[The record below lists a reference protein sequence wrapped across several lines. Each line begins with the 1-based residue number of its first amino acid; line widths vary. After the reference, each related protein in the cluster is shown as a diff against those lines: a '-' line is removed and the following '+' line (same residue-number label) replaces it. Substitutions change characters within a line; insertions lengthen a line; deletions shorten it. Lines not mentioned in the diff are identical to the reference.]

1 MRKTINLIL
10 ILIFSSTLSACVTSK
25 NNVIVSE
32 EMPQPQDI
40 KSCHCS
46 RKVEHTYTIKN
57 KTGLLKE
64 KPAWQPTKVT
74 SDGASVYIY
83 LPAGT
88 DVRPVL
94 YVLDDK
100 KNPWTLNYQVNK
112 HYYRVDYL
120 FKKAMLVYENQKV
133 MLLKK

>member
-1 MRKTINLIL
+1 MGKTKNLIL
-10 ILIFSSTLSACVTSK
+10 IIIFSCALSACATSK
-25 NNVIVSE
+25 ADVVVTE
-32 EMPQPQDI
+32 EIPQPQDI

-46 RKVEHTYTIKN
+46 RKVEHSYTIKN

-64 KPAWQPTKVT
+64 KPAWQPTKVI

-83 LPAGT
+83 LPVET
-88 DVRPVL
+88 NVRPVL

-112 HYYRVDYL
+112 HYYRVDYV